1 MERVYGPDRQISCV
15 FYLVVV
21 LILFALVYSK
31 PPYSL
36 AQSSTPWQTLETKHS
51 VIHYR
56 SLQDLMKLR
65 RKLRYGPGSGTFFGL
80 FSSEDPEQGASEIA
94 AKVDAVFERVQQIL
108 GMRKAMTPVTINL
121 YPNRAQLCQAYRQIY
136 GTECRIR
143 AWYRFRD
150 KTIYLNVK
158 DLHEGIL
165 AHEMAHFIIDNYLD
179 VRPPRA
185 TAEILARYVDIHLKD

>member
-1 MERVYGPDRQISCV
+1 MYRPYRQISYV
-15 FYLVVV
+15 FYLLVVFIS
-21 LILFALVYSK
+21 LALTYSE
-31 PPYSL
+31 PAYSL
-36 AQSSTPWQTLETKHS
+36 AQSPSTWQCLETKHS
-51 VIHYR
+51 IIHYR
-56 SLQDLMKLR
+56 SLRDLMQLR
-65 RKLRYGPGSGTFFGL
+65 RKLRYGPGSGIFFGL
-80 FSSEDPEQGASEIA
+80 FSSADPKQGVSEIA
-94 AKVDAVFERVQQIL
+94 EKVDAVFERVQQIL
-108 GMRKAMTPVTINL
+108 GMRKAMRPVTINL
-121 YPNRAQLCQAYRQIY
+121 YPNRSQLCQAYRQIY

-165 AHEMAHFIIDNYLD
+165 AHEMAHFIIDNYLA